1 MVNGQAC
8 AFTTSVLH
16 IYQIP
21 YVHIHLEYPTELFT
35 TFVRKAIRVETKVEA
50 TVVNRSIGDRARK
63 IECYLADISETGA
76 HLVTPI
82 RIGKT
87 GDSIDLVLS
96 LNIGGMKRILN
107 VPSILRRR
115 LKAKTASDEREVHY
129 GVEFLPLDDMER
141 LEMIAFVYSKYSELG

>member
-1 MVNGQAC
+1 M
-8 AFTTSVLH
+8 
-16 IYQIP
+16 
-21 YVHIHLEYPTELFT
+21 
-35 TFVRKAIRVETKVEA
+35 EA